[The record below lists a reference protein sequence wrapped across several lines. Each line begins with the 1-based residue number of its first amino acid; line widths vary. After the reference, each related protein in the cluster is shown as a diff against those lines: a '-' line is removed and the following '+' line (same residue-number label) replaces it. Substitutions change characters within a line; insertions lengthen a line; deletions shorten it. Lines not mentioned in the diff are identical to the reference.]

1 MTVSDQAADCRPS
14 ISIRFST
21 AAPDAPSPR
30 LSNLAMSSV
39 AARVAAEHVDLDV
52 VGPAQRRSQAGLP
65 PIESSKAAIRSGCF
79 TSKPVVVGR
88 LCLVS

>member
-1 MTVSDQAADCRPS
+1 MTISDQAADYRPS

-52 VGPAQRRSQAGLP
+52 VDPAQRARNGMAALARTSALHAAALVGGLTALSCP
-65 PIESSKAAIRSGCF
+65 
-79 TSKPVVVGR
+79 
-88 LCLVS
+88 